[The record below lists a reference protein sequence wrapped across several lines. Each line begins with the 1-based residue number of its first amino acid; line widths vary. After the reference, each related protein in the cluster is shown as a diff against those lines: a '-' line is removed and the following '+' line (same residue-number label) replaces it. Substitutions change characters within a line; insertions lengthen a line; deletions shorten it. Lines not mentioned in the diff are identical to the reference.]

1 MNQHFL
7 KEKDGQK
14 LQDRFLELRK
24 ELSNLEWITH
34 GSVTPNHPGN
44 WRWTTKVKAKTVT
57 LSLSAEQAD
66 LFKEAIAA
74 NRKVESILNEMRA
87 ISQEILLKSAPGTRK
102 NQAAKSSQKG
112 LNLAPFGS
120 GFIFFHFCQKT
131 PPQEMVGT
139 EPRGDVAVQSWVKL
153 EVDPPRVGALPGGL

>member
-1 MNQHFL
+1 MNQYFL
-7 KEKDGQK
+7 KEKDGQE

-24 ELSNLEWITH
+24 ELSTLEWIIH

-74 NRKVESILNEMRA
+74 NRKVESILNEMRS

-102 NQAAKSSQKG
+102 KSSHKIIPKG
-112 LNLAPFGS
+112 S
-120 GFIFFHFCQKT
+120 
-131 PPQEMVGT
+131 
-139 EPRGDVAVQSWVKL
+139 
-153 EVDPPRVGALPGGL
+153 

>member
-24 ELSNLEWITH
+24 ELSTLEWIIH

-66 LFKEAIAA
+66 LFK
-74 NRKVESILNEMRA
+74 
-87 ISQEILLKSAPGTRK
+87 
-102 NQAAKSSQKG
+102 
-112 LNLAPFGS
+112 
-120 GFIFFHFCQKT
+120 
-131 PPQEMVGT
+131 
-139 EPRGDVAVQSWVKL
+139 
-153 EVDPPRVGALPGGL
+153 

>member
-24 ELSNLEWITH
+24 ELSTLEWITH

-74 NRKVESILNEMRA
+74 NRKVESILNEMRS
-87 ISQEILLKSAPGTRK
+87 ISQEILLKSAPGTRT
-102 NQAAKSSQKG
+102 KSSRKIIPKG
-112 LNLAPFGS
+112 S
-120 GFIFFHFCQKT
+120 
-131 PPQEMVGT
+131 
-139 EPRGDVAVQSWVKL
+139 
-153 EVDPPRVGALPGGL
+153 